1 MDEARTPRRSL
12 RALHR
17 SGRGLCFAALVS
29 VCGVAFA
36 TPAIAAPPA
45 AKPDDDVKKRAR
57 ALFEEGAKAIQEN
70 RAEEGVAKL
79 AEAESLFHAPTH
91 LLYLARGQVALKR
104 FIDAKKTYEKL
115 VSEALPTNASRPFKD
130 AQAAGATELV
140 ELDKRIP
147 RIVIS
152 VEPSADGVR
161 VTMNSVALDASRVTA
176 APIEVD
182 PGTYAFEARS
192 DTLES
197 GAVTVDVTEG
207 STTRVKLTLHAIG
220 QTPPPTN
227 DTQQGLSPLKL
238 GGISLIAVG
247 GAAVLGGGA
256 LGIVHFLTVADA
268 DDKFSTCGSACRAE
282 ILDLDEKAALYGNVA
297 IGLLAGGAAVLATG
311 VILFAVP
318 SASSTPDDAAKPAA
332 WLELSPTYVGVSG
345 RF

>member
-1 MDEARTPRRSL
+1 MMRPFHRWSRSIVV
-12 RALHR
+12 
-17 SGRGLCFAALVS
+17 AALTS
-29 VCGVAFA
+29 VCAVAL
-36 TPAIAAPPA
+36 TPAALAAPPT

-57 ALFEEGAKAIQEN
+57 TLFEEGAKAIQEN

-91 LLYLARGQVALKR
+91 LLYLARGQVSLKR

-115 VSEALPTNASRPFKD
+115 VSETLPASASRPFKD

-147 RIVIS
+147 RIVLT
-152 VEPSADGVR
+152 VEPSTDGVK
-161 VTMNSVALDASRVTA
+161 VTMNNVALDASRITS
-176 APIEVD
+176 APMEVD

-207 STTRVKLTLHAIG
+207 STTRVKLTLHALG
-220 QTPPPTN
+220 QQPTPNAQPES
-227 DTQQGLSPLKL
+227 GLSPLKL

-256 LGIVHFLTVADA
+256 LGIMHFVTAADA
-268 DDKFSTCGSACRAE
+268 DDKFSTCGSSCRTE
-282 ILDLDEKAALYGNVA
+282 ILELDEKAALYGNVA

-318 SASSTPDDAAKPAA
+318 STSSSPDDASKPTA
-332 WLELSPTYVGVSG
+332 WLELSPSYVGVSG